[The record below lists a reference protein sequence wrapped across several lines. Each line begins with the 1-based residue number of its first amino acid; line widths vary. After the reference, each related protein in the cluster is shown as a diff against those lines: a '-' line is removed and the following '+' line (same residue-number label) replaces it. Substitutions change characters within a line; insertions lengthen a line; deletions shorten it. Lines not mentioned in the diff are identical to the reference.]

1 MSFLRCLLIL
11 LTALSATAMA
21 ETLRD
26 PTQLPSTTGTVNMAS
41 ESSAPSGPVLQSI
54 ILSDAMRAAIINGQR
69 INIGDAYAQS
79 TLVAITE
86 NTATL
91 QTADGQHTILKMP
104 HIKFGVKQ
112 RADLAQQDTL
122 PRVVTK
128 TIR

>member
-1 MSFLRCLLIL
+1 MILLRCLLIL
-11 LTALSATAMA
+11 LTVFSTAVMA
-21 ETLRD
+21 EILRD
-26 PTQLPSTTGTVNMAS
+26 PTQLPSTVGSINIAT
-41 ESSAPSGPVLQSI
+41 EKAPSGPVLQSI
-54 ILSDAMRAAIINGQR
+54 MLSDAMRAAIINGQR
-69 INIGDAYAQS
+69 VNIGDTFAES
-79 TLVAITE
+79 RLVAITE

-112 RADLAQQDTL
+112 RADLAQQNTL